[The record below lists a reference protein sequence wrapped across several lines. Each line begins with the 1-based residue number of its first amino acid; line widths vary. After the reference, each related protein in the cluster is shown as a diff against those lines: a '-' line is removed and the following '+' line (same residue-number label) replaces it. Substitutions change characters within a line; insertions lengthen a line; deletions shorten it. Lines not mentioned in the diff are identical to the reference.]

1 MSGSDKPKRPAEHSG
16 TIKTISDLKPDS
28 KNARKHGER
37 NIGMLERS
45 LEQYGAGRSIL
56 VDEEGQIIAGHGV
69 VEAASN
75 VGIER
80 VRPVEADG
88 NEIIAVVRRGLSK
101 KQKAELAIADNR
113 TQELSEWDVD
123 ALKESD
129 ADLEKFFTSAELE
142 ALEDREAKVKELEI
156 KPPPTMVWVL
166 LGIPINSFGKVQ
178 KALKTLESRSDIV
191 VKASRDENGQ
201 PQPAPED

>member
-1 MSGSDKPKRPAEHSG
+1 MSDIDKRRRAGENSSS
-16 TIKTISDLKPDS
+16 IKTIADLKPDP
-28 KNARKHGER
+28 KNARRHGDR
-37 NIGMLERS
+37 NIGMIERS
-45 LEQYGAGRSIL
+45 LEQYGTARSIV
-56 VDEEGQIIAGHGV
+56 VDEQGTILCGHGV
-69 VEAASN
+69 VEAAAS
-75 VGIER
+75 VGIEK

-88 NEIIAVVRRGLSK
+88 NEIIAVVRRGLTK

-113 TQELSEWDVD
+113 TQELSEWDAD

-129 ADLEKFFTSAELE
+129 ADLEKFFTAGELE

-178 KALKTLESRSDIV
+178 KALKTLEARSDIV
-191 VKASRDENGQ
+191 VKVSRDENGQ

>member
-1 MSGSDKPKRPAEHSG
+1 MRGTDKPKRTADQT
-16 TIKTISDLKPDS
+16 TIKTIADLRPDP

-45 LEQYGAGRSIL
+45 LEQHGAARSIV
-56 VDEEGQIIAGHGV
+56 VDEENRILCGHGV
-69 VEAASN
+69 VEAAAN
-75 VGIER
+75 VGIEK

-113 TQELSEWDVD
+113 TQELSEWDAD
-123 ALKESD
+123 MLKESD
-129 ADLEKFFTSAELE
+129 ADLEKFFTVGELE
-142 ALEDREAKVKELEI
+142 ALEDREAKVRELEI

-166 LGIPINSFGKVQ
+166 LGINLNSFGKVQ
-178 KALKTLESRSDIV
+178 KLLKALESRSEVV
-191 VKASRDENGQ
+191 VKVSRDEDRQ
-201 PQPAPED
+201 SQPAPED

>member
-1 MSGSDKPKRPAEHSG
+1 MSDIDKPRRAAENSSN
-16 TIKTISDLKPDS
+16 IKSIADLKPDP
-28 KNARKHGER
+28 KNARKHDER
-37 NIGMLERS
+37 NVAMLERS
-45 LEQYGAGRSIL
+45 LEEYGAARSIV

-69 VEAASN
+69 VEAAAN
-75 VGIER
+75 VGIEK

-88 NEIIAVVRRGLSK
+88 NEIIAVVRRGLTK

-123 ALKESD
+123 ALKDSD
-129 ADLEKFFTSAELE
+129 ADLEKFFSQNELD
-142 ALEDREAKVKELEI
+142 ALEDESRQAKELEV
-156 KPPPTMVWVL
+156 KAPPTMVWVL

-178 KALKTLESRSDIV
+178 KALKTLEARSEIV
-191 VKASRDENGQ
+191 VKVSRDENRQ

>member
-1 MSGSDKPKRPAEHSG
+1 
-16 TIKTISDLKPDS
+16 
-28 KNARKHGER
+28 
-37 NIGMLERS
+37 
-45 LEQYGAGRSIL
+45 LEQFGAARSIV

-69 VEAASN
+69 VEAAASL
-75 VGIER
+75 GIER

-88 NEIIAVVRRGLSK
+88 NEIIAVVRRGLSR

-129 ADLEKFFTSAELE
+129 ADLEKFFTTGELE
-142 ALEDREAKVKELEI
+142 ALEDHAAKVKELEI

-166 LGIPINSFGKVQ
+166 LGININSFGKVQ
-178 KALKTLESRSDIV
+178 KAVKTLEARSDIV
-191 VKASRDENGQ
+191 VKVSRDEDGQ
-201 PQPAPED
+201 PQPASED